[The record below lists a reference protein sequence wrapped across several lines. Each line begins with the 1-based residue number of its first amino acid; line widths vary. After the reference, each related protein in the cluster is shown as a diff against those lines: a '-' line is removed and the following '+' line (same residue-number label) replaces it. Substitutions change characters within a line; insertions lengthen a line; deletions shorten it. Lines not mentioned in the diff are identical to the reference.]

1 MIPFAQFMM
10 NSFTLIAAL
19 KTHNQEKKKN
29 IWKNRGKGENKN
41 KHGYLPGL
49 PDADL
54 VLKKVRQSKMWKD
67 FRMFNV
73 W

>member
-1 MIPFAQFMM
+1 M
-10 NSFTLIAAL
+10 
-19 KTHNQEKKKN
+19 
-29 IWKNRGKGENKN
+29 WKNRGKGENKN

>member
-1 MIPFAQFMM
+1 M
-10 NSFTLIAAL
+10 
-19 KTHNQEKKKN
+19 
-29 IWKNRGKGENKN
+29 WKQN
-41 KHGYLPGL
+41 KHSYLPGL